1 LESTWQAILFA
12 FIGGLGIFLF
22 GLRNMSDGLQAVAGD
37 RMRTILERGTRNPL
51 LGVLTGIVVTGLIQS
66 STATTVLTVGLVN
79 AELLTLRQAI
89 GVIMGA
95 NIGTTV
101 TAYLIGFN
109 LQEYALPILG
119 LGALWYLFARNKRSK
134 NVGQV
139 LFGFGLL
146 FFGLSTMGAGMEP
159 LKDLPFFTDLMV
171 SIDDNALIGV
181 IIGIIFTGMVQS
193 SAATI
198 GVLQEL
204 VNQGAV
210 TYNQA
215 VPILFGD
222 NIGTTVTALL
232 AGVGASIA
240 ARRASLTHFMFNMI
254 GTLIFLPLFII
265 GFFPEMVTFIT
276 NTLFNIVPGFTG
288 TWETLNPRLQI
299 AQTHAV
305 FNISNT
311 LIHLPLVGVLAAIVT
326 FLIPDRE
333 EHLDEAEFRTRFID
347 HRFLNN
353 PSVALAQAT
362 REMLRMGELTR
373 QAFENAL
380 EYFQTREESLA
391 KRSQILEETI
401 DNLERQITDYVVLAS
416 QKHLSREDSNQAQLI
431 LQSLNDIERIAD
443 ISESII
449 EGADYAT
456 KHQVVFSGE
465 AEEELAA
472 MIALTR
478 QAVESALLTLERKDK
493 SLAQKVMD
501 YERQLDDM
509 QEQFRKAHIRR
520 LNERICN
527 GNNGAVFLDLIG
539 NLERISDHC
548 RNIARYVCPDFNSEP
563 EDSSIHRGRFA

>member
-1 LESTWQAILFA
+1 MEFSWQEVIFA
-12 FIGGLGIFLF
+12 FIGGLGLFLF
-22 GLRNMSDGLQAVAGD
+22 GIHTMSDALQSVAGD
-37 RMRTILERGTRNPL
+37 RMRSILEKGTRNPL
-51 LGVLTGIVVTGLIQS
+51 RGVLTGTLVTGLIQS
-66 STATTVLTVGLVN
+66 SSATTVLTVGLVN

-109 LQEYALPILG
+109 LQDYALPILG
-119 LGALWYLFARNKRSK
+119 LGAIIYILAKQKKTQNIGKA
-134 NVGQV
+134 
-139 LFGFGLL
+139 LFGFGML
-146 FFGLSTMGAGMEP
+146 FFGLSIMGDGMQP
-159 LKDLPFFTDLMV
+159 LKDLPVFADFMV
-171 SIDDNALIGV
+171 RIDNNALIGV
-181 IIGIIFTGMVQS
+181 LVGMIFTGVVQS

-210 TYNQA
+210 TYSQA

-232 AGVGASIA
+232 AGVGASVA
-240 ARRASLTHFMFNMI
+240 ARRASLTHFMFNVI
-254 GTLIFLPLFII
+254 GTAIFLPLFVI

-276 NTLFNIVPGFTG
+276 NTLFHIVPGYTG
-288 TWETLNPRLQI
+288 TWATLNPKLQI
-299 AQTHAV
+299 AQTHAI
-305 FNISNT
+305 FNITNT

-326 FLIPDRE
+326 FLIPDRD
-333 EHLDEAEFRTRFID
+333 EHKDETEFRPRYID

-373 QAFENAL
+373 QAFENSL
-380 EYFQTREESLA
+380 EYFKTRDESLA
-391 KRSQILEETI
+391 KRGQILEEAI
-401 DNLERQITDYVVLAS
+401 DNLERQITDYVVMAS
-416 QKHLSREDSNQAQLI
+416 QKHRSREDSSQAQLI

-449 EGADYAT
+449 ECADYAT

-465 AEEELAA
+465 AEAELSS
-472 MIALTR
+472 MIEVTRLT
-478 QAVESALLTLERKDK
+478 VELTLLTLERKDR
-493 SLAQKVMD
+493 SLAQRVIA
-501 YERQLDDM
+501 YERQLDEM
-509 QEQFRKAHIRR
+509 QEQCRKAHIRR

-548 RNIARYVCPDFNSEP
+548 RNIARYVCPDYNSGP
-563 EDSSIHRGRFA
+563 DDDLVHGKFA

>member
-1 LESTWQAILFA
+1 MEFSWQEVIFA
-12 FIGGLGIFLF
+12 FIGGLGLFLF
-22 GLRNMSDGLQAVAGD
+22 GIHTMSDALQSVAGD
-37 RMRTILERGTRNPL
+37 RMRSILEKGTRNPL
-51 LGVLTGIVVTGLIQS
+51 RGALTGTLVTGLIQS
-66 STATTVLTVGLVN
+66 SSATTVLTVGLVN

-109 LQEYALPILG
+109 LQDYALPILG
-119 LGALWYLFARNKRSK
+119 LGAIIYILAKQKKTQNIGKA
-134 NVGQV
+134 
-139 LFGFGLL
+139 LFGFGML
-146 FFGLSTMGAGMEP
+146 FFGLSIMGDGMQP
-159 LKDLPFFTDLMV
+159 LKDLPVFADFMV
-171 SIDDNALIGV
+171 RIDNNALIGV
-181 IIGIIFTGMVQS
+181 LVGMIFTGVVQS

-210 TYNQA
+210 TYSQA

-232 AGVGASIA
+232 AGVGASVA
-240 ARRASLTHFMFNMI
+240 ARRASLTHFMFNVI
-254 GTLIFLPLFII
+254 GTAIFLPLFVI

-276 NTLFNIVPGFTG
+276 NTLFHIVPGYTG
-288 TWETLNPRLQI
+288 TWATLNPKLQI
-299 AQTHAV
+299 AQTHAI
-305 FNISNT
+305 FNITNT

-326 FLIPDRE
+326 FLIPDRD
-333 EHLDEAEFRTRFID
+333 EHKDETEFRPRYID

-373 QAFENAL
+373 QAFENSL
-380 EYFQTREESLA
+380 EYFKTRDESLA
-391 KRSQILEETI
+391 KRGQILEEAI
-401 DNLERQITDYVVLAS
+401 DNLERQITDYVVMAS
-416 QKHLSREDSNQAQLI
+416 QKHRSREDSSQAQLI

-449 EGADYAT
+449 ECADYAT

-465 AEEELAA
+465 AEAELSS
-472 MIALTR
+472 MIEVTRLT
-478 QAVESALLTLERKDK
+478 VELTLLTLERKDR
-493 SLAQKVMD
+493 SLAQRVIA
-501 YERQLDDM
+501 YERQLDEM
-509 QEQFRKAHIRR
+509 QEQCRKAHIRR

-548 RNIARYVCPDFNSEP
+548 RNIARYVCPDYNSGP
-563 EDSSIHRGRFA
+563 DDDLVHGKFA

>member
-1 LESTWQAILFA
+1 MEFSWKEIIFA

-22 GLRNMSDGLQAVAGD
+22 GIHTMSNALQSVAGD
-37 RMRTILERGTRNPL
+37 RMRSILEKGTRNPFR
-51 LGVLTGIVVTGLIQS
+51 GVLTGTLVTGLIQS
-66 STATTVLTVGLVN
+66 SSATTVLTVGLVN

-109 LQEYALPILG
+109 LQDYALPILG
-119 LGALWYLFARNKRSK
+119 IGAIIYILAKQQK
-134 NVGQV
+134 TQTIGKAI
-139 LFGFGLL
+139 FGFGML
-146 FFGLSTMGAGMEP
+146 FFGLSIMGDGMQP
-159 LKDLPFFTDLMV
+159 LKDLPVFADFMV
-171 SIDDNALIGV
+171 RIDNNALIGV
-181 IIGIIFTGMVQS
+181 VIGMIFTGVVQS

-204 VNQGAV
+204 ANQGAV
-210 TYNQA
+210 TYSQA

-232 AGVGASIA
+232 AGVGASVA
-240 ARRASLTHFMFNMI
+240 ARRASLTHFMFNVI
-254 GTLIFLPLFII
+254 GTIIFLSLFVI

-276 NTLFNIVPGFTG
+276 NTLFNIVPGYTG
-288 TWETLNPRLQI
+288 TWETLNPKLQI

-326 FLIPDRE
+326 FLIPDRDE
-333 EHLDEAEFRTRFID
+333 YRDEAEFRTRYID

-373 QAFENAL
+373 QAFENSL
-380 EYFQTREESLA
+380 EYFRTRDQNLA
-391 KRSQILEETI
+391 KRGKILEDTI

-416 QKHLSREDSNQAQLI
+416 QKHLSREESSQSQLI

-449 EGADYAT
+449 EGADYAS

-465 AEEELAA
+465 AEEELAT
-472 MIALTR
+472 MIEMTR

-493 SLAQKVMD
+493 ILAQKVIA
-501 YERQLDDM
+501 YERQLDEM
-509 QEQFRKAHIRR
+509 QEQYRKAHIRR
-520 LNERICN
+520 LNERICS

-548 RNIARYVCPDFNSEP
+548 RNIASYVCPDFNSDP
-563 EDSSIHRGRFA
+563 EDRPAHHGKFA